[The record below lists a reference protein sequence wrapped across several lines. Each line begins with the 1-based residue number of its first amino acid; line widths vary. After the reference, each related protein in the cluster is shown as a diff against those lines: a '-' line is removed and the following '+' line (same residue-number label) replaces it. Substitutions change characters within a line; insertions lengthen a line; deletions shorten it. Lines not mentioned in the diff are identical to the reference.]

1 MAGRD
6 RLAQRG
12 AFVQPALARQA
23 VTELED
29 LASPIGAFL
38 RDRCIVGP
46 GHCVE
51 CETLYAAW
59 STWCTDQHCD
69 HPGSPQTF
77 GRQRRTLRQ
86 HSRAITPPASGCAT
100 ITALAQAGAHVVL
113 GARTEPRST
122 TLRSRS
128 VMMGVR
134 LRRSRWTSP
143 ISMPLDGVQF
153 HLMVS
158 SQIENSRRDAIVAQI
173 GIVTKWCLS
182 LGRRHSVGRR
192 C

>member
-51 CETLYAAW
+51 YETLYAAS
-59 STWCTDQHCD
+59 STWCTDRHRD
-69 HPGSPQTF
+69 HPGTLQTF
-77 GRQRRTLRQ
+77 GRQRRTLRH

-113 GARTEPRST
+113 GARTKSEIDEVTESNRH
-122 TLRSRS
+122 
-128 VMMGVR
+128 GGDR
-134 LRRSRWTSP
+134 LRRSRWTSL
-143 ISMPLDGVQF
+143 ISMPLDGVQV

-158 SQIENSRRDAIVAQI
+158 SQIKKGRRDAIVAQI
-173 GIVTKWCLS
+173 EILTK
-182 LGRRHSVGRR
+182 
-192 C
+192 